1 MSSRQTACIH
11 DYLSRQRWFAGKGR
25 DFTVE
30 RIHPLSWLSGPGTPS
45 APGPGSPDERPAVRV
60 ELVTVR
66 YADDGST
73 ETYQLPLAYRAN
85 PSDRIAH
92 AYVGSWEPLD
102 ADRGG
107 NGGRRMLVYDALHD
121 KESTS
126 LWLAGLLG
134 TRELPDLRFHLLG
147 DPDIDPGEQ
156 SLALTVEQSNTSVVF
171 GEATLMKVYRRIHHG
186 HNPDIE
192 IHEALTKAGCR
203 SVARLHGWVDGV
215 WPDADGKPAR
225 GDLAMFSEYFRTA
238 TDGWELAITS
248 VRDLYA
254 EADLHADEV
263 GGDFASEAFR
273 LGSTTA
279 HVHAE
284 LARVLAVDTWG
295 ERELAALA
303 EEMNRRLSASAELV
317 PALQPYEKGMRS
329 AFDELTTLRTR
340 VPVQRIHGDLHL
352 GQTMRTVGG
361 WRLIDFEGEPAKD
374 LASRQ
379 RLDSPLR
386 DVAGMLRSFDYAA
399 QHLLRQTDHPEAH
412 LPVGTPNTEPR
423 QLAYRAEEWAG
434 RNREAF
440 CRGYAEV
447 AGVDPREQGVLL
459 RAYETDKAVYEVVY
473 ESRTRPDWIA
483 VPLAA
488 VERLAG

>member
-1 MSSRQTACIH
+1 PRRFNRPRKCRRASEPEAGRRTVSSRQTACIH

-30 RIHPLSWLSGPGTPS
+30 RIHPLSWLSGPGTPR

-192 IHEALTKAGCR
+192 IHEAL
-203 SVARLHGWVDGV
+203 
-215 WPDADGKPAR
+215 
-225 GDLAMFSEYFRTA
+225 
-238 TDGWELAITS
+238 
-248 VRDLYA
+248 
-254 EADLHADEV
+254 
-263 GGDFASEAFR
+263 
-273 LGSTTA
+273 
-279 HVHAE
+279 
-284 LARVLAVDTWG
+284 
-295 ERELAALA
+295 
-303 EEMNRRLSASAELV
+303 
-317 PALQPYEKGMRS
+317 
-329 AFDELTTLRTR
+329 
-340 VPVQRIHGDLHL
+340 
-352 GQTMRTVGG
+352 
-361 WRLIDFEGEPAKD
+361 
-374 LASRQ
+374 
-379 RLDSPLR
+379 
-386 DVAGMLRSFDYAA
+386 
-399 QHLLRQTDHPEAH
+399 
-412 LPVGTPNTEPR
+412 
-423 QLAYRAEEWAG
+423 
-434 RNREAF
+434 
-440 CRGYAEV
+440 
-447 AGVDPREQGVLL
+447 
-459 RAYETDKAVYEVVY
+459 
-473 ESRTRPDWIA
+473 
-483 VPLAA
+483 
-488 VERLAG
+488 